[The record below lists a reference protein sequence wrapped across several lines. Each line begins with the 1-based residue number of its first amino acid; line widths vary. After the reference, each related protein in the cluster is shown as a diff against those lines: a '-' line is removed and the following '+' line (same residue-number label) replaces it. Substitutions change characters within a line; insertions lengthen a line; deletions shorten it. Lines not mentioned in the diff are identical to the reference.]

1 MSKIDL
7 REYKKEIRAQMRK
20 IRREMPPD
28 VIREK
33 NDQIFRRLVAT
44 QQYRRAKTVVLY
56 VSKELE
62 VDTRRLIKRAW
73 KDGKRVAAPRCVEN
87 TRLMNMHLIRS
98 MDDLQEGAFG
108 ILEPNENLPILH
120 DTRDA
125 ICIVPAFCNDFR
137 GYRVGYGGGYYDR
150 YLSSFSGAKIGVNFS
165 DCVRPRL
172 ISGRY
177 DVPVDLLVTDRYIR
191 RCTQQ
196 KAAPGTEGLPNRGRK
211 ETEHEERKGPS
222 GEISQ
227 LF

>member
-87 TRLMNMHLIRS
+87 TRL
-98 MDDLQEGAFG
+98 
-108 ILEPNENLPILH
+108 
-120 DTRDA
+120 
-125 ICIVPAFCNDFR
+125 
-137 GYRVGYGGGYYDR
+137 DR
-150 YLSSFSGAKIGVNFS
+150 KSV
-165 DCVRPRL
+165 V
-172 ISGRY
+172 
-177 DVPVDLLVTDRYIR
+177 
-191 RCTQQ
+191 
-196 KAAPGTEGLPNRGRK
+196 
-211 ETEHEERKGPS
+211 
-222 GEISQ
+222 
-227 LF
+227 

>member
-73 KDGKRVAAPRCVEN
+73 KDGKRVAARAVWR
-87 TRLMNMHLIRS
+87 T
-98 MDDLQEGAFG
+98 
-108 ILEPNENLPILH
+108 
-120 DTRDA
+120 
-125 ICIVPAFCNDFR
+125 PA
-137 GYRVGYGGGYYDR
+137 
-150 YLSSFSGAKIGVNFS
+150 
-165 DCVRPRL
+165 
-172 ISGRY
+172 
-177 DVPVDLLVTDRYIR
+177 
-191 RCTQQ
+191 
-196 KAAPGTEGLPNRGRK
+196 
-211 ETEHEERKGPS
+211 
-222 GEISQ
+222 
-227 LF
+227 

>member
-108 ILEPNENLPILH
+108 ILEPNENT
-120 DTRDA
+120 TRATPSALSQPSATTFGATAWAMAGATMTA
-125 ICIVPAFCNDFR
+125 IFPAFR
-137 GYRVGYGGGYYDR
+137 GQR
-150 YLSSFSGAKIGVNFS
+150 SGSTSATVS
-165 DCVRPRL
+165 
-172 ISGRY
+172 
-177 DVPVDLLVTDRYIR
+177 
-191 RCTQQ
+191 
-196 KAAPGTEGLPNRGRK
+196 ARG
-211 ETEHEERKGPS
+211 
-222 GEISQ
+222 
-227 LF
+227 

>member
-1 MSKIDL
+1 
-7 REYKKEIRAQMRK
+7 MRK

-98 MDDLQEGAFG
+98 MDDLQEGALG

-196 KAAPGTEGLPNRGRK
+196 K
-211 ETEHEERKGPS
+211 S
-222 GEISQ
+222 GSRHRRTSK
-227 LF
+227 

>member
-150 YLSSFSGAKIGVNFS
+150 YLSSFSEAKIGVNFS

-196 KAAPGTEGLPNRGRK
+196 K
-211 ETEHEERKGPS
+211 S
-222 GEISQ
+222 GSRHRRTSK
-227 LF
+227 

>member
-1 MSKIDL
+1 
-7 REYKKEIRAQMRK
+7 MRK

-150 YLSSFSGAKIGVNFS
+150 YLAEHRAVTACLCRERLLLEKVPRDWNDFAVA
-165 DCVRPRL
+165 CV
-172 ISGRY
+172 I
-177 DVPVDLLVTDRYIR
+177 TER
-191 RCTQQ
+191 RIIKT
-196 KAAPGTEGLPNRGRK
+196 GL
-211 ETEHEERKGPS
+211 
-222 GEISQ
+222 
-227 LF
+227 

>member
-1 MSKIDL
+1 M
-7 REYKKEIRAQMRK
+7 
-20 IRREMPPD
+20 
-28 VIREK
+28 
-33 NDQIFRRLVAT
+33 
-44 QQYRRAKTVVLY
+44 
-56 VSKELE
+56 
-62 VDTRRLIKRAW
+62 DTRRLIKRAW

-150 YLSSFSGAKIGVNFS
+150 YLSSFSGVKIGVNYS
-165 DCVRPRL
+165 ECVRPRL

-191 RCTQQ
+191 RCTPQ
-196 KAAPGTEGLPNRGRK
+196 K
-211 ETEHEERKGPS
+211 S
-222 GEISQ
+222 GVRHRRTSK
-227 LF
+227 

>member
-7 REYKKEIRAQMRK
+7 RVYKKEIRAQMRK

-125 ICIVPAFCNDFR
+125 A
-137 GYRVGYGGGYYDR
+137 
-150 YLSSFSGAKIGVNFS
+150 
-165 DCVRPRL
+165 
-172 ISGRY
+172 
-177 DVPVDLLVTDRYIR
+177 
-191 RCTQQ
+191 
-196 KAAPGTEGLPNRGRK
+196 AAPAAQREMERALRQ
-211 ETEHEERKGPS
+211 HE
-222 GEISQ
+222 
-227 LF
+227 

>member
-1 MSKIDL
+1 MSKIDQ

-28 VIREK
+28 VIRDK

-98 MDDLQEGAFG
+98 MDDLQEGPSATTFG
-108 ILEPNENLPILH
+108 ATAWAMVEA
-120 DTRDA
+120 TMTA
-125 ICIVPAFCNDFR
+125 IFPAFR
-137 GYRVGYGGGYYDR
+137 GQR
-150 YLSSFSGAKIGVNFS
+150 SGSTSATVS
-165 DCVRPRL
+165 
-172 ISGRY
+172 
-177 DVPVDLLVTDRYIR
+177 
-191 RCTQQ
+191 
-196 KAAPGTEGLPNRGRK
+196 ARG
-211 ETEHEERKGPS
+211 
-222 GEISQ
+222 
-227 LF
+227 